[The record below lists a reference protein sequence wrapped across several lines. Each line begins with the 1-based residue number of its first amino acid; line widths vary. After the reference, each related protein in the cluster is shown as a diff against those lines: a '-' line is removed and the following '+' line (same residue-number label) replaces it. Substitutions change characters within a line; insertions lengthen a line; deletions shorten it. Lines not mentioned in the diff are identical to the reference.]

1 MNHRYELILVEF
13 ILQMVCQYLVYHAF
27 VLILILESTT
37 ILFAFNN
44 IVRFPKRVRLVE
56 MNSDIY
62 FYNTLTRK
70 KEPFQAIN
78 SPKVKIFLVISIC

>member
-1 MNHRYELILVEF
+1 MACRYLI
-13 ILQMVCQYLVYHAF
+13 YHVF
-27 VLILILESTT
+27 VLILILESTA

-44 IVRFPKRVRLVE
+44 IARFPKRVRSVE

-78 SPKVKIFLVISIC
+78 SPKVKIFLAITIC